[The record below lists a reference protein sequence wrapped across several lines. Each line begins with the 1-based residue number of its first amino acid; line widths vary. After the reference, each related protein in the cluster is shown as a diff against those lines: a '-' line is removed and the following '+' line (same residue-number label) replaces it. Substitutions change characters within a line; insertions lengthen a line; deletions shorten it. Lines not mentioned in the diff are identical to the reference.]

1 MENILINGQATSQID
16 VRDRGFQYGDGVFE
30 TIACRNGQLQFWQ
43 AHMRRLEEACERLN
57 LPKIPAQQW
66 LDDIAALRPQGD
78 AVIKLVLSRGVS
90 GRGYAYSDSEQ
101 QPLRVSAL
109 YPWPDYPQQNQQG
122 INAIIC
128 KTPVSIN
135 PALAGIKHLNRLDN
149 VLARNEWREPGIAE
163 GLMLDHQQHV
173 IEGAMSNVFCVLDDQ
188 LYTPSLELCGV
199 RGVMREQIIQLAR
212 SQGITVNEIEISQ
225 QNFLQMDEIFVS
237 NSLIGIWPVTGIV
250 DQPERQYSTTM
261 AQQLQQQLLT
271 LDEHTELESN

>member
-1 MENILINGQATSQID
+1 MQNILINGQPASQID

-43 AHMRRLEEACERLN
+43 AHMQRLQDACERLN
-57 LPKIPAQQW
+57 LPVIPAQQW
-66 LDDIAALRPQGD
+66 LDDIAALQPRGD
-78 AVIKLVLSRGVS
+78 VVIKLIQSRGVS

-101 QPLRVSAL
+101 QPVRVCAL

-122 INAIIC
+122 IRVMIC

-149 VLARNEWREPGIAE
+149 VLARNEWREPHIAE

-173 IEGAMSNVFCVLDDQ
+173 IEGTMSNVFCVLDDQ
-188 LYTPSLELCGV
+188 LYTPALELCGV
-199 RGVMREQIIQLAR
+199 RGVVREQIIQLAR
-212 SQGITVNEIEISQ
+212 SQGTTVNEIDISL

-237 NSLIGIWPVTGIV
+237 NSLIGVWPVTSIV
-250 DQPERQYSTTM
+250 DQPGGQYSTSM
-261 AQQLQQQLLT
+261 AQQLQQQLQQ
-271 LDEHTELESN
+271 LDAHTVLEAN

>member
-1 MENILINGQATSQID
+1 MENILINGQAASQID

-30 TIACRNGQLQFWQ
+30 TIAYRNGQLQFWQ
-43 AHMRRLEEACERLN
+43 AHMRRLDEACKRLN
-57 LPKIPAQQW
+57 LPTIAVQQW
-66 LDDIAALRPQGD
+66 LHDIAALQPQGD
-78 AVIKLVLSRGVS
+78 AVIKLTLSRGVS

-101 QPLRVSAL
+101 DPLRVCAL

-122 INAIIC
+122 IRAIMC

-135 PALAGIKHLNRLDN
+135 AALAGIKHLNRLDN
-149 VLARNEWREPGIAE
+149 VLARNEWREPNIAE
-163 GLMLDHQQHV
+163 GLMMDHQQHV
-173 IEGAMSNVFCVLDDQ
+173 IEGTMSNVFCVLDDQ

-212 SQGITVNEIEISQ
+212 SQGMTVNEIEISQ
-225 QNFLQMDEIFVS
+225 QNFLQMDELFVS
-237 NSLIGIWPVTGIV
+237 NSLIGLWPVTSIIN
-250 DQPERQYSTTM
+250 QPARQYGTSM

>member
-1 MENILINGQATSQID
+1 MQNILINGQAGSQID

-30 TIACRNGQLQFWQ
+30 TIACRDGQLQFWQ
-43 AHMRRLEEACERLN
+43 AHMLRLDNACERLN

-66 LDDIAALRPQGD
+66 LDDIAALQPQGD
-78 AVIKLVLSRGVS
+78 AVIKLILSRGVS

-101 QPLRVSAL
+101 PPLRVSAL

-149 VLARNEWREPGIAE
+149 VLARNEWREPDIAE

-173 IEGAMSNVFCVLDDQ
+173 IEGTMSNVFCVLDDQ

-237 NSLIGIWPVTGIV
+237 NSLIGIWPVTRIV
-250 DQPERQYSTTM
+250 DQPERQYITSM
-261 AQQLQQQLLT
+261 AQHLQQQLQT
-271 LDEHTELESN
+271 LDAHTTLE

>member
-1 MENILINGQATSQID
+1 MQNILINGQPVSQID

-43 AHMRRLEEACERLN
+43 AHMQRLQDACERLN
-57 LPKIPAQQW
+57 LPVIPAQQW
-66 LDDIAALRPQGD
+66 LDDIAALQPRGD
-78 AVIKLVLSRGVS
+78 VVIKLIQSRGVS

-101 QPLRVSAL
+101 QPVRVCAL

-122 INAIIC
+122 IRVMIC

-149 VLARNEWREPGIAE
+149 VLARNEWREPHIAE

-173 IEGAMSNVFCVLDDQ
+173 IEGTMSNVFCVLDDQ
-188 LYTPSLELCGV
+188 LYTPALELCGV
-199 RGVMREQIIQLAR
+199 RGVVREQIIQLAR
-212 SQGITVNEIEISQ
+212 SQGITVNEIDISL

-237 NSLIGIWPVTGIV
+237 NSLIGVWPVTSIV
-250 DQPERQYSTTM
+250 DQPGGQYSSSV
-261 AQQLQQQLLT
+261 AQQLQQQLQQ
-271 LDEHTELESN
+271 LDVHTVLEVN